1 VLYDSKVS
9 EEEGLLDDDVLGV
22 VDEDG
27 VPREVREWLAITFTR
42 TPTSNVPKPLT
53 ADDKQLKFRSVAH
66 AIRAGIVVDRLPPSP
81 TPLSLFSQ
89 ASAVLSIVYIS
100 VAVNYLDDL
109 FEQLGY
115 GQIPLNRLHEIAI
128 RYDKRVERGLK
139 SRRCDQLS

>member
-1 VLYDSKVS
+1 MS
-9 EEEGLLDDDVLGV
+9 EEEGLLNDDVLGV

-81 TPLSLFSQ
+81 HSSLSLQPS
-89 ASAVLSIVYIS
+89 LGCLVYCLHIGS
-100 VAVNYLDDL
+100 SKL
-109 FEQLGY
+109 FG
-115 GQIPLNRLHEIAI
+115 
-128 RYDKRVERGLK
+128 
-139 SRRCDQLS
+139 